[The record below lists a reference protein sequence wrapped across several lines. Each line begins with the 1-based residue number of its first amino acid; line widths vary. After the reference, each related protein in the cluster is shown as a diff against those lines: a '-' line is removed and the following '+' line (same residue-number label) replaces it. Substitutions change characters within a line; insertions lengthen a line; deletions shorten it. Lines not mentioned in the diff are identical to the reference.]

1 MNEPAPNDPA
11 RGEERP
17 LSSYKSPFG
26 LRDRRL
32 STHLVPDRPIPM
44 AEAEP
49 LPGDEE
55 AR

>member
-1 MNEPAPNDPA
+1 MTEPTPKDPA

-17 LSSYKSPFG
+17 LSSYEAPFG

-49 LPGDEE
+49 LPAGEE
-55 AR
+55 DR